1 MKKILLPIIML
12 PIMLFTACSSDEHI
26 TDTEI
31 WYIAREDK
39 SGDNKITG
47 TFCFF
52 KDGDYDPTTFEY
64 KINSSPS
71 NVWEDASIKT
81 KSGETV
87 RSFFIDIVLKSERGY
102 GVYKCEPGTY
112 YIVALVKNKSSND
125 IWKATK
131 VNVEKN
137 KVVVIDAVFKDMYIS
152 GYVGWEE

>member
-1 MKKILLPIIML
+1 M
-12 PIMLFTACSSDEHI
+12 
-26 TDTEI
+26 
-31 WYIAREDK
+31 
-39 SGDNKITG
+39 G
-47 TFCFF
+47 TIRLQVHFAFLKMETMTQLHLNTKF
-52 KDGDYDPTTFEY
+52 
-64 KINSSPS
+64 NSSPS
-71 NVWEDASIKT
+71 NVWKDASIKT

>member
-1 MKKILLPIIML
+1 MKKILFLIVIIL
-12 PIMLFTACSSDEHI
+12 GFVSCSSNDDI
-26 TDTEI
+26 IDTEM
-31 WYIAREDK
+31 WYIARNTY

-81 KSGETV
+81 KNGENV
-87 RSFFIDIVLKSERGY
+87 KSFFIDIVLKDEKGY
-102 GVYKCEPGTY
+102 GTYKCKPGTY
-112 YIVALVKNKSSND
+112 YVVVLVKSKSSND
-125 IWKATK
+125 IWKASK

-137 KVVVIDAVFKDMYIS
+137 KVTIFDAVFKDMYTS
-152 GYVGWEE
+152 GYIDWEE